1 MWLVLY
7 VLIWVVLYGVTC
19 VVCFD
24 FSGFVCFEVWL
35 VLCGF
40 VCFEVWLVLC
50 VLIWVVLYALRCDLC
65 CVVCML
71 LCVSGFVCFDVWMV
85 LCVLTFE
92 WVWMLQCVSGLICFK
107 VLRGCK
113 DKIPIYSWT
122 HKKIILHI
130 YHSLMN
136 IFLKQLWHIL
146 FSFFNICKIPSCV
159 NCSSHFNTLGYI
171 KNNEYITT
179 ILFLKEQKNPLSHN
193 STKTLSMVISL
204 NYAISFHIQKLK
216 GISKLPTL
224 LTFFRNLKTL

>member
-1 MWLVLY
+1 M
-7 VLIWVVLYGVTC
+7 WVVLYALRC
-19 VVCFD
+19 EWRCMFW
-24 FSGFVCFEVWL
+24 FEWF
-35 VLCGF
+35 CM
-40 VCFEVWLVLC
+40 VWLVLC

-179 ILFLKEQKNPLSHN
+179 ILFLKEQKKPHFP
-193 STKTLSMVISL
+193 I
-204 NYAISFHIQKLK
+204 IQLRHY
-216 GISKLPTL
+216 PWWYH
-224 LTFFRNLKTL
+224 